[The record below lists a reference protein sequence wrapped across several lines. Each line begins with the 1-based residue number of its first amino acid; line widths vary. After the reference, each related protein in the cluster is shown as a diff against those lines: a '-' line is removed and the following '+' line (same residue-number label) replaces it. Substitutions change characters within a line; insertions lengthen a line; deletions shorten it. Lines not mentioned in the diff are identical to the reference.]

1 MVYCCQIHPVRYFT
15 KARCVAKECRI
26 GMKILNYGSMNIDRV
41 YTVEHTVRPG
51 ETILAGGMALYCG
64 GKGLNQSIAIAKAGG
79 DIYHAGLLGEDGDML
94 LAALTRYGVN
104 TDHVRRVP
112 GASSHTVI
120 QVDGAG
126 QNCIIVC
133 PGENVRVT
141 DKDID
146 RVLEGFSAGDLLVLQ
161 NELDNTASIMRKSAA
176 KGMTLMFNPSPV
188 NEAMTGYPLRLVGW
202 FLMNEIEGEAL
213 TGETDPSR
221 ILTAMAERYPTAS
234 VVLTLGA
241 QGAYCAHEGQTYYQ
255 PAFKVK
261 AVDTT
266 AAGDT
271 FTGYLL
277 AGLARGEALPAVLE
291 RAARASSITVSRKGA
306 ADSIP
311 TWQELEGK

>member
-1 MVYCCQIHPVRYFT
+1 
-15 KARCVAKECRI
+15 
-26 GMKILNYGSMNIDRV
+26 MKILNYGSMNIDRV
-41 YTVEHTVRPG
+41 YAVEHTVRPG
-51 ETILAGGMALYCG
+51 ETILADGMTLYCG

-79 DIYHAGLLGEDGDML
+79 EIYHAGLLGEDGDML
-94 LAALTRYGVN
+94 LDALTRYGVG
-104 TDHVRRVP
+104 TRYIRHVP

-120 QVDGAG
+120 QVDAHG

-141 DKDID
+141 DEAID
-146 RVLEGFSAGDLLVLQ
+146 QTLEGFAAGDLLVLQ
-161 NELDNTASIMRKSAA
+161 NELDNIPSLLRKAAA
-176 KGMTLMFNPSPV
+176 KGLTVVFNPSPV
-188 NEAMTGYPLRLVGW
+188 NAALAGYPLRHVGW
-202 FLMNEIEGEAL
+202 FLMNELEGEAL
-213 TGETDPSR
+213 TGETDPER
-221 ILTAMAERYPTAS
+221 ILAAMAERYPGAS

-241 QGAYCAHEGQTYYQ
+241 QGASCVHAGNTYYQ
-255 PAFKVK
+255 PAFPVK

-277 AGLARGEALPAVLE
+277 AGLARGEALPTVLE

-311 TWQELEGK
+311 GWQELEA